1 MRGVLSLR
9 ITLDM
14 VALLVAA
21 AIVAGCSGMTPVELR
36 NNREE
41 GPEKG
46 LFSGT
51 QGESVIFRGEEAA
64 KTGQTGEKSKT
75 PEN

>member
-1 MRGVLSLR
+1 MCVVLRLR
-9 ITLDM
+9 TTLGM
-14 VALLVAA
+14 VALLVAV

-41 GPEKG
+41 GPEQG

-51 QGESVIFRGEEAA
+51 QGEFVIFRGEEAA
-64 KTGQTGEKSKT
+64 KTKQGGEKSGT